1 MFFKCNY
8 KPLFDVLL
16 EFFKY
21 ESVYRQESND
31 LDKAIQTLY
40 GSFRVYKFL
49 RILKNSYP
57 NYYRLVKLY
66 DEDYYKYK
74 RELSNLKCRYL
85 YTKEPAYEFIREIYD
100 EFKKTKPPVSRFKKG
115 DCTRDEIVERQ
126 KLTEYLN
133 GLDLGKQLG
142 DNYRYTFL
150 NNHFRSDNTLDD
162 INLERK
168 EKAKKKLIERL
179 KELY

>member
-21 ESVYRQESND
+21 ESVYFQESDD
-31 LDKAIQTLY
+31 LDKAIQALY
-40 GSFRVYKFL
+40 GSFRVNKFL

-66 DEDYYKYK
+66 DERYYKYK
-74 RELSNLKCRYL
+74 LELKDIKCRYL

-100 EFKKTKPPVSRFKKG
+100 EFWRTKPDMSKFEKGNYTYKEASARNCFDDFLRGVSF
-115 DCTRDEIVERQ
+115 
-126 KLTEYLN
+126 
-133 GLDLGKQLG
+133 GKQLG
-142 DNYRYTFL
+142 DNLKYTWFNEDFNL
-150 NNHFRSDNTLDD
+150 NNPLDRVA
-162 INLERK
+162 IKER
-168 EKAKKKLIERL
+168 EKKKNELIKKL
-179 KELY
+179 KDLY